1 MNYVTYEISKNDYE
15 QAQEHG
21 AKYIIT
27 AHEVDEITDA
37 VVEEVDGHYYL
48 TFKRGK
54 KGEK

>member
-1 MNYVTYEISKNDYE
+1 MNYVTYEISKSDYE

-27 AHEVDEITDA
+27 AHDVDEIIDA
-37 VVEEVDGHYYL
+37 VVEETDGRYYL
-48 TFKRGK
+48 TYTRGK

>member
-1 MNYVTYEISKNDYE
+1 MNYVTYEISKSDYE